1 MSIQFAFNPRCIH
14 FVAMASEK
22 ANSRQY
28 DSRAREIIRHVYDV
42 CAAEKQDGKLSM
54 PLSNPLDRTT
64 HLCDVSASTVQR
76 IRRAKSNP
84 SLKPVR
90 SRKYQIDDFDIC
102 VLRRIVQTMYEK
114 RQVLPTLENIRN
126 ELREAVGYTGSKKY
140 LSKTLKMMG
149 FQYKRCKTDRKILM
163 ERPDVVA
170 HRIRFLR
177 HIKKLRDAGYTIV
190 YTDETYIHSSHSVT
204 KAWQSESTGLNQPL
218 SKGDRIIV
226 VHAGTSKGFIN
237 GAQLVYDANSSTG
250 DYHKEMNF
258 EYFMKWLQTQLIPN
272 LPEKSALVLDNAAYH
287 NVQEDKCPTQSSR
300 KDAMRDWLQRHQI
313 PFTMDMLRP
322 ELLELCKLHK
332 PRVPVFQIDKLLK
345 SHGHTAIRLPPY
357 HAELNAIELIWSNLK
372 GFVGRR
378 NLEFKKAKVETLTQ
392 EGIESI
398 GEKEWSACCKHV
410 MDIEQ
415 EFWRRDIAVEEEVD
429 RVIIYVDSDS
439 DVSDSEDTDTAS
451 EGNESTDTAE
461 ESKLFV

>member
-76 IRRAKSNP
+76 IRRAKSNT
-84 SLKPVR
+84 SLKPVL

-102 VLRRIVQTMYEK
+102 VLRWIVQTMYEK

-177 HIKKLRDAGYTIV
+177 HVKKLRDAGYTIV

-204 KAWQSESTGLNQPL
+204 KAWQSESTGLNQPSARATEL
-218 SKGDRIIV
+218 S
-226 VHAGTSKGFIN
+226 SYMQ
-237 GAQLVYDANSSTG
+237 AQV
-250 DYHKEMNF
+250 
-258 EYFMKWLQTQLIPN
+258 
-272 LPEKSALVLDNAAYH
+272 
-287 NVQEDKCPTQSSR
+287 
-300 KDAMRDWLQRHQI
+300 RDL
-313 PFTMDMLRP
+313 
-322 ELLELCKLHK
+322 
-332 PRVPVFQIDKLLK
+332 
-345 SHGHTAIRLPPY
+345 
-357 HAELNAIELIWSNLK
+357 
-372 GFVGRR
+372 
-378 NLEFKKAKVETLTQ
+378 
-392 EGIESI
+392 
-398 GEKEWSACCKHV
+398 
-410 MDIEQ
+410 
-415 EFWRRDIAVEEEVD
+415 
-429 RVIIYVDSDS
+429 
-439 DVSDSEDTDTAS
+439 
-451 EGNESTDTAE
+451 
-461 ESKLFV
+461 